1 MHLIAVDEI
10 LIVSAAAKVQVCAAE
25 GQFGVSC
32 LRRIAFLHEAEERD
46 DASTRAYH
54 DHGDIMRSRH
64 DEVGGVAESH
74 HALSVWLAALLVL
87 QEDRFEE
94 ARDETVS
101 ADLAITDRDVITG
114 QGNSDSQFLWV
125 GKT

>member
-10 LIVSAAAKVQVCAAE
+10 LIVSAAAKVQVSAAE

-32 LRRIAFLHEAEERD
+32 LRRIAFLHEAKERN

-74 HALSVWLAALLVL
+74 HALSVWFTALLVL
-87 QEDRFEE
+87 
-94 ARDETVS
+94 
-101 ADLAITDRDVITG
+101 
-114 QGNSDSQFLWV
+114 
-125 GKT
+125 